1 MINKITVVFLALL
14 LAGCGP
20 STLEATDAWAR
31 PTAAGGT
38 AAVYL
43 KLRNGTAQDLILI
56 GASSEV
62 ARVIEMHHSM
72 AMDEMEGMIAN
83 EPDTDV
89 MTMAP
94 VDELPLEAGETITF
108 EPGGY
113 HLMLIDLQQ
122 ELIAGELFLVAL
134 HFPNSP
140 DLQVEVQVLAP

>member
-1 MINKITVVFLALL
+1 MIDKLRIIFLALL
-14 LAGCGP
+14 LTACGP
-20 STLEATDAWAR
+20 NTFEANGAWAR

-43 KLRNGTAQDLILI
+43 ELRNGTAEDLVLV
-56 GASSEV
+56 GARSEV

-89 MTMAP
+89 MKMAP
-94 VDELPLEAGETITF
+94 VAELRLEAGETFVF

-113 HLMLIDLQQ
+113 HLMLIDLEQG
-122 ELIAGELFLVAL
+122 LVAGEMFFVTLYFL
-134 HFPNSP
+134 NSP
-140 DLQVEVQVLAP
+140 DLQVEVQVIAP

>member
-1 MINKITVVFLALL
+1 MINKLVISILALV
-14 LAGCGP
+14 LAACGP
-20 STLEATDAWAR
+20 STLSAKDAWAR

-43 KLRNGTAQDLILI
+43 ELRNGTSEDFVLT

-83 EPDTDV
+83 QPDTDV
-89 MTMAP
+89 MMMAP
-94 VDELPLEAGETITF
+94 VKQLPLGAGETIAF

-122 ELIAGELFLVAL
+122 ELRAGEMFSVTL
-134 HFPNSP
+134 HFSNSP
-140 DLQVEVQVLAP
+140 DLHVEVQVISP

>member
-1 MINKITVVFLALL
+1 MINKTAFAALALL
-14 LAGCGP
+14 LAACGP
-20 STLEATDAWAR
+20 NTLEAKDAWAR
-31 PTAAGGT
+31 PTAMGGT
-38 AAVYL
+38 AAVYMD
-43 KLRNGTAQDLILI
+43 LRNGTTEDLVLT

-89 MTMAP
+89 MTMMP
-94 VDELPLEAGETITF
+94 VAELSLGAGETIVF

-122 ELIAGELFLVAL
+122 ELVEGEMFIVTL
-134 HFPNSP
+134 HFSNSP
-140 DLQVEVQVLAP
+140 DLQVEVQVIAR